1 MSLWRHAMTTKWL
14 GGLGVA
20 LLFAGVT
27 TVFGLWQWDRRGQA
41 VQEIERIETN
51 FDQTPVGFGSLLPEG
66 VEWSDELRWRPVEVS
81 GRYVT
86 EEQLLVRTRPRSG
99 SVGFEVVVPFVATT
113 GEVVLVNRGWVPT
126 GEEQDAPDRVPAAPE
141 GTVTVTG
148 RLLPGEP
155 EIAGRTAPEGQLA
168 TINLAQVADIT
179 GRGVDERAYLSLIAE
194 SPPVSPT
201 PVLQPRPALD
211 EGPHLS
217 YTFQWFLFGL
227 LGFIAWGYLV
237 REDYRRK
244 APGTEHPTGN
254 SRPSDQDIED
264 ALLDDQEAAR
274 G

>member
-1 MSLWRHAMTTKWL
+1 MSLWRHAVTAKWL
-14 GGLGVA
+14 GGLGIA

-27 TVFGLWQWDRRGQA
+27 SVFGLWQWDRRGQA
-41 VQEIERIETN
+41 VEEIERIENN
-51 FDQTPVGFGSLLPEG
+51 FDQTPADFGSLLPEG
-66 VEWSDELRWRPVEVS
+66 EQWSDDLRWRPAEVT

-86 EEQLLVRTRPRSG
+86 QEQLLVRTRPRSG
-99 SVGFEVVVPFVATT
+99 SVGFEVVVPFLANT

-126 GEEQDAPDRVPAAPE
+126 GEEQDTPDTVPAAPE

-168 TINLAQVADIT
+168 TINLEQVAEIT
-179 GRGVDERAYLSLIAE
+179 GAAVDQRAYLSLIAE

-227 LGFIAWGYLV
+227 LGLIAWGYLV
-237 REDYRRK
+237 REDYRRDTSPRVQ
-244 APGTEHPTGN
+244 ASE
-254 SRPSDQDIED
+254 SQRLSDQDIED